1 MTVDPRFRL
10 ATRGAAVVLGV
21 MAQDLPSEI
30 IAGISFTGRSGGVV
44 KALSGFRK
52 GHHSVPDAANAVT
65 NAFLGKI
72 CAAEL
77 GEQAENLF
85 QKVRSGLGYKRKDLT
100 LALTPPSAEL
110 TTKDFTVGIDYA
122 LEEQDPACYR
132 VTQVMHGLRN
142 GELVRTEEFAA
153 IFAAAFAEISFG
165 LKKGTRVEAMID
177 LIEAL
182 DEEGGLSVSY
192 PADCRECLIRV
203 SGVAAEVRCTGA
215 TLDMVFPRAGS
226 PRELITEFAAVRGAF
241 AVSRELAGLIG

>member
-1 MTVDPRFRL
+1 ML
-10 ATRGAAVVLGV
+10 MA

-44 KALSGFRK
+44 KTLAGFRK

-65 NAFLGKI
+65 NAFLGEI
-72 CAAEL
+72 CASEL
-77 GEQAENLF
+77 GEQAEALF
-85 QKVRSGLGYKRKDLT
+85 QKVRTGLGYKRKDLT

-110 TTKDFTVGIDYA
+110 TTKDFIVGIEYA
-122 LEEQDPACYR
+122 LDEQDPARYR
-132 VTQVMHGLRN
+132 VTEVMHGVRS
-142 GELVRTEEFAA
+142 GELVRTEEFAT
-153 IFAAAFAEISFG
+153 IFAGAFAEISFG

-182 DEEGGLSVSY
+182 DAEGGLTVSY

-203 SGVAAEVRCTGA
+203 TGVAAEVRCTGA

-226 PRELITEFAAVRGAF
+226 PGELMAEFAAVRGAF